1 MNRRQKEIL
10 KYSLEEENRILHRL
24 TEAYEGAAEDI
35 RKKIEKLMESVPKL
49 QSRIYQAR
57 FQKALR
63 SNIDDVLNKLRNGT
77 YKTLSDF
84 LDSSYEDGFIASIY
98 DMQGQ
103 GVPLI
108 FPVDPDQMYRAV
120 TLNSRLSKGLYTKLG
135 FDIDALKKEIREELS
150 RGIAAGKMIDDL
162 AKAIDRRT
170 SVGLGKAKR
179 IARTE
184 ARRIQNEAAYDA
196 QLKAKENG
204 ADVLKEWCAILD
216 SKTRPD
222 HRKLHGQR
230 KELDEYFEVNG
241 HRALHPSGFGIAS
254 EDINCRC
261 VLLQRARW
269 AVEDEEEAVKDTDA
283 IVKKSEAKSF
293 AGFKKE
299 YYEVITKQHYKLFK
313 NHVEVDRF
321 FSGKSSLWIKELTE
335 DQRAAIY
342 AYTDEMAYDLNSFLR
357 GVTSYTKEY
366 EEVLLDM
373 KNQLVSA
380 ISMFKLDTAVRT
392 YRSIPKEYVIKGKN
406 VKEII
411 GTVYVDLGF
420 MSTSPA
426 PDSEALQNPECIFE
440 IDIPAGTFIGAY
452 VKELSAVKR
461 EYEFLIQAGSRF
473 KIYSVRQKD
482 DILIVHMG
490 LIEDGE

>member
-24 TEAYEGAAEDI
+24 TDAYKGAAEDI
-35 RKKIEKLMESVPKL
+35 RKKIEKLMGSVPKL

-135 FDIDALKKEIREELS
+135 FDINVLKKEIREELS

-222 HRKLHGQR
+222 HRELHGQR

-269 AVEDEEEAVKDTDA
+269 AVEDEEEAVKDTEA
-283 IVKKSEAKSF
+283 IVKKSEAK
-293 AGFKKE
+293 GFSA
-299 YYEVITKQHYKLFK
+299 FK
-313 NHVEVDRF
+313 R
-321 FSGKSSLWIKELTE
+321 
-335 DQRAAIY
+335 DQ
-342 AYTDEMAYDLNSFLR
+342 
-357 GVTSYTKEY
+357 
-366 EEVLLDM
+366 
-373 KNQLVSA
+373 
-380 ISMFKLDTAVRT
+380 
-392 YRSIPKEYVIKGKN
+392 
-406 VKEII
+406 
-411 GTVYVDLGF
+411 
-420 MSTSPA
+420 
-426 PDSEALQNPECIFE
+426 
-440 IDIPAGTFIGAY
+440 
-452 VKELSAVKR
+452 KELSPIPSDWKYSSRVRGFSIDRQLKIVNPNFNKTSMAWSNNCQRCVPTYEMRRRGYDVEAKPFVSDYDKVMWSWNKVFEDADFLLINRRDNEKAIQELMKEWGEGARAEIYVEWKNSHSAHVFVAEQVNGVTRFIDPQNGDGNVSHYFRLCKPLKTKIARIDNLKPSSLIDDCASSRKNKKR
-461 EYEFLIQAGSRF
+461 DKE
-473 KIYSVRQKD
+473 
-482 DILIVHMG
+482 
-490 LIEDGE
+490 